1 MASSSPAT
9 APVSPTPASTN
20 AVMAIVGRMKDIGG
34 TIFKQSKP
42 WNEVVD
48 RSALSKPSTLAEAAG
63 RIRKNAA
70 YFKVNYLIVMLTTCA
85 VTFLMHPSSLFVLGI
100 LLGAWIYV
108 LFVRTSPL
116 VISGRTL
123 SEREKVMGMAAISFI
138 TIFFLTS
145 VGTVFFSALSIS
157 LAVICLH
164 GAMREP
170 DNLFL
175 DEAESQQSFLGI
187 LTGPTSAPVTGV

>member
-1 MASSSPAT
+1 
-9 APVSPTPASTN
+9 
-20 AVMAIVGRMKDIGG
+20 MKDIGG